1 MPPPGDSGKHSAANR
16 GMQPAE
22 ASATE
27 LSRALLRDATEELAS
42 CWDPFVAMDL
52 SVAMLEAQKAGLDD
66 LSPADWFLSGLD
78 ALRNSGNLRPWL
90 HRGAAQIGWT
100 ATQLHRSL
108 GLRMTNLQAID
119 ELILAWINDYP
130 AAEDAELLFGVAGLG
145 AYGLDHVSPVLARR
159 IVSGTLQVIGER
171 LERSAEGSCVRL
183 KAPRW
188 DRPDASRRVGWRAVG
203 VAHGNAGI
211 ASFLASVV
219 RSDLGLEDRAQLM
232 LAEVARWLVSVASPD
247 SVYVFDSYAEA
258 GRRKGRSSW
267 CHGDPGTALALA
279 SVARALDDPRL
290 AGQVQASSDM
300 AARAVLHRPVSL
312 AGIVDCCLCHGAAFL
327 CYFGQRVSHLGRRE
341 AGSFAS
347 QWNDYIRERRK
358 DGRLLYQTS
367 GEMSRDAS
375 LLGGDSGVICA
386 LTRSVHRQ
394 PAAWERL
401 LLVS

>member
-1 MPPPGDSGKHSAANR
+1 L
-16 GMQPAE
+16 
-22 ASATE
+22 T
-27 LSRALLRDATEELAS
+27 
-42 CWDPFVAMDL
+42 
-52 SVAMLEAQKAGLDD
+52 LDD
-66 LSPADWFLSGLD
+66 LSPAHWFLSGLD

-90 HRGAAQIGWT
+90 YRGAAQIGWT

-130 AAEDAELLFGVAGLG
+130 SAEDAELLFGVAGLG

-159 IVSGTLQVIGER
+159 IVAGTLQVIGER
-171 LERSAEGSCVRL
+171 LERSPEGSCVRL
-183 KAPRW
+183 TAPRW
-188 DRPDASRRVGWRAVG
+188 DTRDASRRLGWRAVG

-219 RSDLGLEDRAQLM
+219 RSGLGLEDRAQLM

-258 GRRKGRSSW
+258 GHRKGRSSW

-279 SVARALDDPRL
+279 SVARAVNDPQL
-290 AGQVQASSDM
+290 AAQVQASADM

-327 CYFGQRVSHLGRRE
+327 CYFGQCVSHLGQRE
-341 AGSFAS
+341 ADSFAS
-347 QWNDYIRERRK
+347 HWNDYIRQRRK

-386 LTRSVHRQ
+386 LTRSIHRQ